1 MKDTFEI
8 WCNRAFDY
16 EGRVYENVPG
26 DRGGPTKWGVT
37 IGRLATIKGV
47 KLPKAGTSAYNRLV
61 DDLKALSPDEI
72 KAIYKRDYWDAVRG
86 DDLPPGVDFAVADF
100 GLNSGPSRAA
110 KYLCRCLGKPQSG
123 TLNND
128 VVQAAHHADLD
139 DLVNA
144 YCDARASF
152 LRGIVASNASQGKFL
167 KGWLNRVSDVRKRS
181 LKLVTVAPLPPSE
194 MKPDVPMPKAD
205 PPKPKVKDLI
215 KVSRKAKWLVWI
227 ERGFHTVWS
236 LFALDTLLAG
246 MDVAQDVTGKVK
258 SFVTEEGHVLAI
270 TGAILGA
277 LAVKY
282 VISLLREDVEEGRAV
297 PSGEA
302 EAV

>member
-1 MKDTFEI
+1 MKETFEV

-37 IGRLATIKGV
+37 VGRVATIKGV
-47 KLPKAGTSAYNRLV
+47 KLPKAGTAAYNRLV
-61 DDLKALSPDEI
+61 EDLKALTPDEI

-110 KYLCRCLGKPQSG
+110 KYLCRCLGKVQSG
-123 TLNND
+123 TLNNE
-128 VVQAAHHADLD
+128 VIQAARKADAV

-144 YCDARASF
+144 YCDARVSF
-152 LRGIVASNASQGKFL
+152 LRSIGVGTQAKFI

-181 LKLVTVAPLPPSE
+181 LKLVSTPAEPPPE
-194 MKPDVPMPKAD
+194 MTPDVAMPKAD
-205 PPKPKVKDLI
+205 PPKATDSDLAKI
-215 KVSRKAKWLVWI
+215 SRKARWIRNMRRVWD
-227 ERGFHTVWS
+227 S
-236 LFALDTLLAG
+236 
-246 MDVAQDVTGKVK
+246 
-258 SFVTEEGHVLAI
+258 I
-270 TGAILGA
+270 TFTSILGA
-277 LAVKY
+277 LGIATDTAGQVKQVVSLEVLVAIITTGILMTLFFKY
-282 VISLLREDVEEGRAV
+282 IQSLLREDVEEGRAT

-302 EAV
+302 EAA

>member
-181 LKLVTVAPLPPSE
+181 LKLVALPAEAPPSE
-194 MKPDVPMPKAD
+194 MAPDVVMPKAD
-205 PPKPKVKDLI
+205 PPKPTTKELV
-215 KVSRKAKWLVWI
+215 KVSRKAKWLVYFRRI
-227 ERGFHTVWS
+227 
-236 LFALDTLLAG
+236 
-246 MDVAQDVTGKVK
+246 MD
-258 SFVTEEGHVLAI
+258 SI
-270 TGAILGA
+270 TATSILGGLGIATSTSSQVKQLVPIEAIAGVITVGLLLSMFAAYIVA
-277 LAVKY
+277 L
-282 VISLLREDVEEGRAV
+282 IREDVEEGRAT
-297 PSGEA
+297 PSGDVEA
-302 EAV
+302 A